1 MRMLSVIILAVA
13 GVATPPPM
21 SGRVTV
27 ADPWFRALPANLPAG
42 GYFEL
47 HNTGRWPAKLTG
59 AQSPACG
66 MLMLH
71 KSERRSGMETMSDV
85 SAVDIPAGGATNF
98 APGGYHLM
106 CMDPGPGMK
115 PGTTVSVAL
124 EFSDGS
130 IATAKFVVKSATGQ

>member
-1 MRMLSVIILAVA
+1 MRLLSVIILAVA

-21 SGRVTV
+21 SRQVTI
-27 ADPWFRALPANLPAG
+27 AGAWFRALPARLPAG

-47 HNTGRWPAKLTG
+47 RNTGRWPAKLTG

-85 SAVDIPAGGATNF
+85 SAVDIPAGGALNF

-106 CMDPGPGMK
+106 CMDPGPVMK
-115 PGTTVSVAL
+115 PGASVAVTL
-124 EFSDGS
+124 KFSDGS
-130 IATAKFVVKSATGQ
+130 ITTVKFVVKSATGQ